1 MTDIKIGSLAP
12 ETRELSKAVKHPP
25 AHREKDESPAD
36 MALLGD
42 KKEKPGI
49 MDRAKLWV
57 KSNVTGEKGV
67 NSRQDSDYQDKT
79 GLFVGAGAGL
89 GGAVGTAVGAY
100 AGYQEAKGDTA
111 RIEWKTRD
119 VTDPSLVGYTHNVYE
134 DGHYDQE
141 LVGYETVREVVGYD
155 ENNDP
160 IYSERQK
167 PIYHDHWEVDGYW
180 HRFSP
185 DIDEKKVGSYQTPE
199 YKHSSWLNPITG
211 ALVGLVGGSA
221 IGAGIGLVVSV
232 INKAVKGK

>member
-1 MTDIKIGSLAP
+1 MTDMKIGGTAP
-12 ETRELSKAVKHPP
+12 ETREFSKATKHSPI
-25 AHREKDESPAD
+25 HKDKEDAPAD
-36 MALLGD
+36 LALLGG

-49 MDRAKLWV
+49 MDKAKLWV
-57 KSNVTGEKGV
+57 KSNVTGEADGH
-67 NSRQDSDYQDKT
+67 SRSVSDYEDKT
-79 GLFVGAGAGL
+79 GLIVGAGAGI

-100 AGYQEAKGDTA
+100 AGYQEAKNDTA
-111 RIEWKTRD
+111 QIEWKTRD
-119 VTDPSLVGYTHNVYE
+119 INDPKLTGYDHHVYE
-134 DGHYDQE
+134 DGHYEHD
-141 LVGYETVREVVGYD
+141 LVGYETVREQVGYD
-155 ENNDP
+155 DNNNP
-160 IYSERQK
+160 IYSERQE
-167 PIYHDHWEVDGYW
+167 PIYNDRWEVDGYW